1 MKKDY
6 SCLIESVFYSFWG
19 NGGKTMKIQALVLV
33 LLLPLVACG
42 WNHQCAKYTSYNLGE
57 EKIAAVGSEM
67 VQYGCFASRWD
78 PTGINRSILK
88 RNSAADPYF
97 QPWMDRELI
106 YAGREGDVLHITY
119 REYSTHWA
127 ENRVKSYAR
136 TPFFQQ
142 VYYDLKTSDAVV
154 FQDWVLKVLDAN
166 NQHIRF
172 KVVKE
177 PPQPEIPPP
186 TIDGN

>member
-1 MKKDY
+1 MKRL
-6 SCLIESVFYSFWG
+6 SL
-19 NGGKTMKIQALVLV
+19 TALVLI
-33 LLLPLVACG
+33 LLLPIIACG
-42 WNHQCAKYTSYNLGE
+42 WKQQCTKYTSYSLGE

-67 VQYGCFASRWD
+67 VQTGCFASRED
-78 PTGINRSILK
+78 PMGLNRSLWK
-88 RNSAADPYF
+88 RSSQVAPYWF
-97 QPWMDRELI
+97 QPYLDRELL

-119 REYSTHWA
+119 REYSG
-127 ENRVKSYAR
+127 RVTPEGAVGSYAR

-166 NQHIRF
+166 NQQIRF
-172 KVVKE
+172 KVVIG

-186 TIDGN
+186 TR